1 MIRISCA
8 ALLFDMDGVL
18 IDSTPA
24 VARVWMRFAQRH
36 GFDAAEVVHRA
47 HGRPSIMT
55 VREYLPCAD
64 HLAEN
69 KEIERGEIVD
79 LDGIVPL
86 PGALE
91 LLTALPRGRWT
102 IVTSCTRRLAEVRLK
117 TSGLPRPEVFVTSS
131 DITNGKPA
139 PDPYLKGAALLGFA
153 SQDCVVVEDAP
164 AGVRSGKAAG
174 ARVIGLCTT
183 MSLREIRDAGAD
195 WVVQDCSAISL
206 DPSAVHEGKLS
217 LVLREDGAPGS
228 KRWRGP
234 SLICAANSCAS
245 LAKNEASARL
255 ASVPGTF
262 DGTPGQRPKI
272 DCA

>member
-1 MIRISCA
+1 MIGISCA

-24 VARVWMRFAQRH
+24 VARVWTRFALRH
-36 GFDAAEVVHRA
+36 GFDPAEVVHRA

-55 VREYLPCAD
+55 VREYLPNGD

-139 PDPYLKGAALLGFA
+139 PDPYLKGAEVLGFA
-153 SQDCVVVEDAP
+153 AQDCVVVEDAP
-164 AGVRSGKAAG
+164 AGVHSGKAAG
-174 ARVIGLCTT
+174 PRVIALCTT
-183 MSLREIRDAGAD
+183 VAAQELWAAGAD
-195 WVVQDCSAISL
+195 WVVRDCAAISL
-206 DPSAVHEGKLS
+206 DSPVIHDGKLS
-217 LVLREDGAPGS
+217 LVLREEGASGS
-228 KRWRGP
+228 
-234 SLICAANSCAS
+234 
-245 LAKNEASARL
+245 
-255 ASVPGTF
+255 
-262 DGTPGQRPKI
+262 
-272 DCA
+272 

>member
-24 VARVWMRFAQRH
+24 VARVWTRFALRH
-36 GFDAAEVVHRA
+36 GFDPSEVVHRA
-47 HGRPSIMT
+47 QGRPSIMT
-55 VREYLPCAD
+55 VREYLPNGD

-69 KEIERGEIVD
+69 KEIECGEVVD

-139 PDPYLKGAALLGFA
+139 PDPYLKGAEVVGFA
-153 SQDCVVVEDAP
+153 ARDCVVVEDAA

-174 ARVIGLCTT
+174 ARVIALRTT
-183 MSLREIRDAGAD
+183 MPERELSEAGAD
-195 WVVQDCSAISL
+195 WLVQDCAAIFL
-206 DPSAVHEGKLS
+206 DSPVINDGKLS
-217 LVLREDGAPGS
+217 LVLREDGAPDS
-228 KRWRGP
+228 
-234 SLICAANSCAS
+234 
-245 LAKNEASARL
+245 
-255 ASVPGTF
+255 
-262 DGTPGQRPKI
+262 
-272 DCA
+272 

>member
-1 MIRISCA
+1 MTRISCA

-24 VARVWMRFAQRH
+24 VARVWTRFALRH

-55 VREYLPCAD
+55 VREYLPNGD

-69 KEIERGEIVD
+69 KEIERGEILD

-86 PGALE
+86 PGALA

-131 DITNGKPA
+131 DIANGKPA
-139 PDPYLKGAALLGFA
+139 PDPYLKGAELLGFA
-153 SQDCVVVEDAP
+153 ARDCVVVEDAP

-183 MSLREIRDAGAD
+183 MPSREIQDAGAD
-195 WVVQDCSAISL
+195 RVLRDCTAISL
-206 DPSAVHEGKLS
+206 QSPEIHEEKLS
-217 LVLREDGAPGS
+217 LVLRDDGAAG
-228 KRWRGP
+228 G
-234 SLICAANSCAS
+234 
-245 LAKNEASARL
+245 
-255 ASVPGTF
+255 
-262 DGTPGQRPKI
+262 
-272 DCA
+272 

>member
-1 MIRISCA
+1 VHGAQAELRMIGISCA

-24 VARVWMRFAQRH
+24 VARVWTRFALRH

-55 VREYLPCAD
+55 VREYLPNGD

-79 LDGIVPL
+79 LDGIVAL
-86 PGALE
+86 PGALK
-91 LLTALPRGRWT
+91 LLTALPPGRWT

-139 PDPYLKGAALLGFA
+139 PDPYLKGAEVLGFA
-153 SQDCVVVEDAP
+153 AQDCVVVEDAP

-174 ARVIGLCTT
+174 ARVIALRTT
-183 MSLREIRDAGAD
+183 MPERELRDAGAD
-195 WVVQDCSAISL
+195 RVVRDCAAISL
-206 DPSAVHEGKLS
+206 AAPEVRDGKIS
-217 LVLREDGAPGS
+217 VVLREVGA
-228 KRWRGP
+228 
-234 SLICAANSCAS
+234 AS
-245 LAKNEASARL
+245 E
-255 ASVPGTF
+255 
-262 DGTPGQRPKI
+262 
-272 DCA
+272 

>member
-24 VARVWMRFAQRH
+24 VARVWTRFALRH

-55 VREYLPCAD
+55 VREYLPNGD

-79 LDGIVPL
+79 LGGIVPL
-86 PGALE
+86 PGALK
-91 LLTALPRGRWT
+91 LLTALPPRRWT

-139 PDPYLKGAALLGFA
+139 PDPYLKGAEVLGFA
-153 SQDCVVVEDAP
+153 AQDCVVVEDAP
-164 AGVRSGKAAG
+164 AGVRSGEAAG
-174 ARVIGLCTT
+174 ARVVALRTT
-183 MSLREIRDAGAD
+183 MPERELRDAGAD
-195 WVVQDCSAISL
+195 WVLQNCAAISL
-206 DPSAVHEGKLS
+206 AASEVRDGKIS
-217 LVLREDGAPGS
+217 LVFREDGAAG
-228 KRWRGP
+228 
-234 SLICAANSCAS
+234 
-245 LAKNEASARL
+245 
-255 ASVPGTF
+255 
-262 DGTPGQRPKI
+262 D
-272 DCA
+272 

>member
-24 VARVWMRFAQRH
+24 VARVWTRFALRH
-36 GFDAAEVVHRA
+36 GLDAGEVVHRA
-47 HGRPSIMT
+47 HGRPSITT
-55 VREYLPCAD
+55 VREYLPDGD

-69 KEIERGEIVD
+69 QEIERGEIVD
-79 LDGIVPL
+79 LEGIMPL
-86 PGALE
+86 AGARE
-91 LLTALPRGRWT
+91 LLSALPPRRWT

-139 PDPYLKGAALLGFA
+139 PDPYLKGAEVLGFSA
-153 SQDCVVVEDAP
+153 RNCVVVEDAP

-183 MSLREIRDAGAD
+183 MPSREIREASAD
-195 WVVQDCSAISL
+195 WVLRDCAAISM
-206 DPSAVHEGKLS
+206 DSPVIEDGKLS
-217 LVLREDGAPGS
+217 LVLRED
-228 KRWRGP
+228 
-234 SLICAANSCAS
+234 
-245 LAKNEASARL
+245 
-255 ASVPGTF
+255 
-262 DGTPGQRPKI
+262 
-272 DCA
+272 

>member
-24 VARVWMRFAQRH
+24 VARVWTRFAQRH
-36 GFDAAEVVHRA
+36 GFDPEEVVHRA

-55 VREYLPCAD
+55 VREYLPKSD
-64 HLAEN
+64 HQAEN

-79 LDGIVPL
+79 LEGIVPL
-86 PGALE
+86 PGARE
-91 LLTALPRGRWT
+91 LLGALPRGRWT

-117 TSGLPRPEVFVTSS
+117 TSGLPRPEMFVTSS

-139 PDPYLKGAALLGFA
+139 PDPYLKGAELLGFA
-153 SQDCVVVEDAP
+153 ATDCVVVEDAP

-183 MSLREIRDAGAD
+183 MPPREIRDAGAD
-195 WVVQDCSAISL
+195 WVLRDCSAISS
-206 DPSAVHEGKLS
+206 DGPAIENGKLS
-217 LVLREDGAPGS
+217 LVLREDGAS
-228 KRWRGP
+228 
-234 SLICAANSCAS
+234 
-245 LAKNEASARL
+245 
-255 ASVPGTF
+255 
-262 DGTPGQRPKI
+262 GQLP
-272 DCA
+272 